1 MMIVI
6 MRGFRRMIFD
16 EKCGQGHLVL
26 IYINNKL
33 KCSDFEKKGEMVN
46 NDI

>member
-1 MMIVI
+1 MRVM
-6 MRGFRRMIFD
+6 MRGCRRMIFD
-16 EKCGQGHLVL
+16 KNCGQGHLVL

-33 KCSDFEKKGEMVN
+33 EYSGFEKKVEMVN